1 MIAEAIQ
8 KIIDIAK
15 PSTEVIDGKLYSDK
29 PMELI
34 DTAKKHVKE
43 IKVSG
48 LPGLVELVK
57 SEAILY
63 ASSDDPLFVEIVDP
77 CYVRVFGSLDGDL
90 DRTVWYSAA
99 ADDVPGFRSGYRT
112 YEEFVIELRSRFV
125 PNEGI
130 DYLLDLFSR
139 MDISEKSTSED
150 NGITQQVT
158 VRQGISLK
166 DMETVRPIVKLMPY
180 RTFFEAAQPE
190 SEFLVR
196 VDREGAIGIFEADG
210 GMWKRTAKE
219 YVFAWL
225 ASALLNETTDGS
237 VKLLY

>member
-15 PSTEVIDGKLYSDK
+15 PSTEVIDGKLYSNK

-34 DTAKKHVKE
+34 DTAKNHVLE
-43 IKVSG
+43 LKVSG

-90 DRTVWYSAA
+90 NRTAWYSTKA
-99 ADDVPGFRSGYRT
+99 DVPGFRSGYRI

-125 PNEGI
+125 PNEGTE
-130 DYLLDLFSR
+130 YLLDLFSR
-139 MDISEKSTSED
+139 MDINEKSTSED

-166 DMETVRPIVKLMPY
+166 DMETVRPIVKLIPY

-196 VDREGAIGIFEADG
+196 VDREGSIGIFEADG

-225 ASALLNETTDGS
+225 ASALLDETTDGS

>member
-1 MIAEAIQ
+1 
-8 KIIDIAK
+8 
-15 PSTEVIDGKLYSDK
+15 
-29 PMELI
+29 MELI

-77 CYVRVFGSLDGDL
+77 CYVRVFGSLDRDL

-139 MDISEKSTSED
+139 MDISEKSTSEGWRVRWSSSSTMSICGAVSSRGQSVSSSSSM
-150 NGITQQVT
+150 NGSPC
-158 VRQGISLK
+158 R
-166 DMETVRPIVKLMPY
+166 
-180 RTFFEAAQPE
+180 
-190 SEFLVR
+190 
-196 VDREGAIGIFEADG
+196 
-210 GMWKRTAKE
+210 
-219 YVFAWL
+219 
-225 ASALLNETTDGS
+225 
-237 VKLLY
+237 

>member
-15 PSTEVIDGKLYSDK
+15 PSTEVIDGKLYSNK

-34 DTAKKHVKE
+34 DTAKNYVLE
-43 IKVSG
+43 LKVSG

-90 DRTVWYSAA
+90 NRTAWYSAKA
-99 ADDVPGFRSGYRT
+99 DVPGFRSGYRT

-125 PNEGI
+125 PNEGTE
-130 DYLLDLFSR
+130 YLLDLFSR
-139 MDISEKSTSED
+139 MDINEKSTSED

-166 DMETVRPIVKLMPY
+166 DMETVRPIVKLIPY

-196 VDREGAIGIFEADG
+196 VDREGSIGIFEADG

-225 ASALLNETTDGS
+225 ASALLDETTDGS